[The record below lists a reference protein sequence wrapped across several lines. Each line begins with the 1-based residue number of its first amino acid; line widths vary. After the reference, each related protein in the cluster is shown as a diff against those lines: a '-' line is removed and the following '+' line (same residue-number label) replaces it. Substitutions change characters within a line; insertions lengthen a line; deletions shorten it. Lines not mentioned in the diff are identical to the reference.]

1 MYSLLII
8 CYKSEALI
16 IVLFIWLVLITTK
29 IKTCFCYFR
38 FEIPDIDGDD
48 GRTAAILVVWWTF
61 VCVCYLLYKN
71 AIDPLLILFRL
82 LVLNFIKHKC
92 QVQPI
97 WWADI
102 DIVFHHCAK
111 SSHHFLFYDLRHKH
125 FARFLFFCFTA
136 LRLFITACDGFSSKA
151 TVRVILVCGTFS
163 NIIQSCEWRWFHLF
177 CVLMHIKVL
186 KISQLPIR

>member
-1 MYSLLII
+1 MAMTGGRQRYWWCGERLFVYVI
-8 CYKSEALI
+8 CY
-16 IVLFIWLVLITTK
+16 
-29 IKTCFCYFR
+29 IKTQSIRCSYF
-38 FEIPDIDGDD
+38 
-48 GRTAAILVVWWTF
+48 
-61 VCVCYLLYKN
+61 
-71 AIDPLLILFRL
+71 LFL

-111 SSHHFLFYDLRHKH
+111 SSHHSLFYDLHHKH